1 MNRRLVAAA
10 LLMPWC
16 AFGATDTGATLDG
29 ATYLTQLASGLLAV
43 IAVILALAWV
53 LRRLPTATGARPD
66 AIEILAV
73 RAVGTRD
80 RLLLVRVGD
89 EQLLIASG
97 PAGLRTLHRL
107 RHPIVIE
114 ETTPGEDLSF
124 ARLLRRARKGA
135 AQSEIHP

>member
-1 MNRRLVAAA
+1 VNRWLVAVA

-16 AFGATDTGATLDG
+16 AVGAADTGATLDG

-80 RLLLVRVGD
+80 RLLLVRVGE

-107 RHPIVIE
+107 RRPIAVEPGVPGE
-114 ETTPGEDLSF
+114 ETRF
-124 ARLLRRARKGA
+124 ARLLQRARTRA
-135 AQSEIHP
+135 ATPESKP